1 MVARPRELL
10 GGQPLSQFGIDIQ
23 EANEVSDH
31 DSGRVP
37 FLTIP

>member
-1 MVARPRELL
+1 MVSRPREFL
-10 GGQPLSQFGIDIQ
+10 GRKALSQFGIDIQ

-37 FLTIP
+37 FLTIG